1 MPQSCWPLL
10 NIPLNFHL
18 EDYSTTFTLPLIQQ
32 NNSSKILQSFMVWG
46 SKSQN
51 GKTVLPNLV
60 LASENWLFSLDSD
73 IASNKSLDKWVD
85 AWSKFQLGF
94 SLVRTLL
101 TVLSKSNVNN
111 MNKWSFLNNS
121 SVSLG
126 IDSSSLMIYP

>member
-1 MPQSCWPLL
+1 
-10 NIPLNFHL
+10 
-18 EDYSTTFTLPLIQQ
+18 
-32 NNSSKILQSFMVWG
+32 MVWG

-73 IASNKSLDKWVD
+73 MASNKSLDKWVD

-111 MNKWSFLNNS
+111 MNK
-121 SVSLG
+121 
-126 IDSSSLMIYP
+126 